1 MQQNI
6 GGGKEEVGGMMARDL
21 LNASDFVFLPY
32 LLTHSLYLENTC
44 HINQSCGNCFEH
56 ESSQFRCRSSLAG
69 IRFHLFPSWLP
80 GSTLSTECIFK
91 YYFKV
96 DWRIGS
102 QTVFLIILAKKSG
115 LAETK

>member
-1 MQQNI
+1 MPLTLFFSPI
-6 GGGKEEVGGMMARDL
+6 
-21 LNASDFVFLPY
+21 Y
-32 LLTHSLYLENTC
+32 LRTACTLRTLATLTRAVAF
-44 HINQSCGNCFEH
+44 QPNCFEH